1 MKYQLS
7 NNTWD
12 DKELAAIQ
20 RVIDSNMYS
29 MGKEVQAFEV
39 AFAAKIGVKYAV
51 MSNSGSSAN
60 LLAIA
65 ALIYSGNLKSGDEVI
80 VPAVSWSTT
89 YFPLS
94 QFNLKLRFVDI
105 DKYTLNMDIERL
117 EDAITSSTKAIFAVN
132 LLGNP
137 NNYTRIQKICET
149 HGLLLIED
157 NCEALG
163 GSFEGRQLGTF
174 GKLGTYST
182 FYSHHICTMEGG
194 VTVTNDEILYHHL
207 LCIRAHGWTR
217 NLPHDSP
224 IYKKNNDEFYESFN
238 FIMPGFN
245 VRPLEIEGAIGLE
258 QLNKLDDILIKRR
271 ANAEYF
277 LKKVSSFSGIR
288 PQSEVGTSSWFGFA
302 LILEKAIG
310 TGRSVILKKLK
321 QAGIEVRPI
330 VAGNFIRN
338 KAIDFLDYDVHSHL
352 YNADDIHEN
361 GFMVGNHS
369 RSNIQEIDYLFSVLE
384 GELK

>member
-12 DKELAAIQ
+12 EKELAAIQ

-29 MGKEVQAFEV
+29 MGKEVLAFEK
-39 AFAAKIGVKYAV
+39 AFAVKIGVKYAV

-65 ALIYSGNLKSGDEVI
+65 ALVYSGTLRPDDEVI

-89 YFPLS
+89 FFPLS

-105 DKYTLNMDIERL
+105 NKHTLNIDIDQL
-117 EDAITSSTKAIFAVN
+117 EKAITPLTKAVFAVN

-137 NNYTRIQKICET
+137 NDYTRIQQICET
-149 HGLLLIED
+149 NGLILIED

-163 GSFEGRQLGTF
+163 GSFKGQQLGTF
-174 GKLGTYST
+174 GTMGTYST

-207 LCIRAHGWTR
+207 LSIRAHGWTR
-217 NLPHDSP
+217 NLPHDSL
-224 IYKKNNDEFYESFN
+224 IYKKNEDEFYESFN

-258 QLNKLDDILIKRR
+258 QLNKLDDIISQRR

-277 LKKVSSFSGIR
+277 LEKVSSYNEFR
-288 PQSEVGTSSWFGFA
+288 PQVEIGTSSWFGFA
-302 LILEKAIG
+302 LILEKGIG
-310 TGRSVILKKLK
+310 TSRKVIVKKLK
-321 QAGIEVRPI
+321 ESGIEVRPI
-330 VAGNFIRN
+330 VAGNFTRN
-338 KAIDFLDYDVHSHL
+338 KAVSFLDYSIYGHL
-352 YNADDIHEN
+352 DHADDIHEN
-361 GFMVGNHS
+361 GLMVGNHS
-369 RSNIQEIDYLFSVLE
+369 RSNIEEIDYLFNILE
-384 GELK
+384 NELR